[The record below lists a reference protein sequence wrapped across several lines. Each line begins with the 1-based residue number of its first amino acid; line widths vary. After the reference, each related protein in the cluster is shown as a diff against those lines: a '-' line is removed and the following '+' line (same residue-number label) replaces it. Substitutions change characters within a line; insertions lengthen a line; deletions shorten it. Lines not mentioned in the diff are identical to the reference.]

1 MENKYIVTFRPGQY
15 KDCIFN
21 LELDAEVFDNQPVED
36 ISLYD
41 IKYQVY
47 QYISNEER
55 TRMVTHLGIEILG
68 FFKCKG

>member
-1 MENKYIVTFRPGQY
+1 MENKYIVTFRSDQY

-21 LELDAEVFDNQPVED
+21 LELDAEIFDNQPVED

-55 TRMVTHLGIEILG
+55 TRMVTHLGIEILS